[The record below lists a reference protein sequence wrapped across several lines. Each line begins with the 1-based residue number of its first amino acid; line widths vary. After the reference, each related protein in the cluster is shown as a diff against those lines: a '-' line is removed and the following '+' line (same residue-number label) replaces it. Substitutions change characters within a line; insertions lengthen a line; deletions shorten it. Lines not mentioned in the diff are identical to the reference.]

1 MSEKTDQKNKNND
14 DVDVFT
20 SVEQSFDKVHN
31 SIDRLTPRYTQSL
44 TNLQQEIHAT
54 WKNLTC
60 SSISIQRQYAE
71 KIGLNAISA
80 DLLTQII
87 QKMAE
92 ETNRSFEM
100 QSNIVQT
107 FLETSRQNIQRF
119 NENAATYAEW
129 QKKFMDSNRDNTE
142 KDI

>member
-1 MSEKTDQKNKNND
+1 MSEKTDQKDSSD

-20 SVEQSFDKVHN
+20 SVEQSFDKMHN
-31 SIDRLTPRYTQSL
+31 SVERLTPRYTQSL
-44 TNLQQEIHAT
+44 TNLQQEIHTA

-60 SSISIQRQYAE
+60 SSISVQRQYAE
-71 KIGLNAISA
+71 KIGLNTISS

-92 ETNRSFEM
+92 ETNRSFEI

-107 FLETSRQNIQRF
+107 FLEMSKQNIQIF
-119 NENAATYAEW
+119 NENATTFAEW
-129 QKKFMDSNRDNTE
+129 QKKFIDPTMNDTE
-142 KDI
+142 KDT